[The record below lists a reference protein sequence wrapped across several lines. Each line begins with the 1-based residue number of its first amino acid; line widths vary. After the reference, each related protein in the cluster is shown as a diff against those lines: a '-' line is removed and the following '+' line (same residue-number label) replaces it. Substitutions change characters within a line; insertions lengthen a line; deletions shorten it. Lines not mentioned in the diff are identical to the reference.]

1 MRNSL
6 CIKVCQVFIG
16 LLIFCQGGFAV
27 QSVPSI
33 PSRIAAESTPKDVGS
48 PADALRVLHL
58 PLGELSL
65 TDAKHWV
72 DKAATAHFNAI
83 VLMIWSGVKLSSSP
97 WANTKYPWTPADLA
111 EWAAY
116 TKGKG
121 LDVII
126 GVQLLSKQ
134 NFFFQE
140 TRPELMFNQ
149 YTYDPRKAEVQ
160 KVVFAVLDEVID
172 LVHPK
177 AIHIGH
183 DEVVNPTD
191 LQKWRGVDQKMLPA
205 KLFLQDVLQIHA
217 HLKKRGVETWMWGDM
232 LISPDEV
239 PDMNPANLNGITPGY
254 GKLLRAKIPKDIV
267 ICDWHYQP
275 SRGFPSM
282 DTFIREGFRVIGAT
296 WENQET
302 IQSFS
307 RYAKEHNAYGMM
319 ATVWY
324 DALIDPDKVERIIR
338 QSGEAFANTK

>member
-6 CIKVCQVFIG
+6 CIKVCLVFIG
-16 LLIFCQGGFAV
+16 LIISCQCGFAM

-33 PSRIAAESTPKDVGS
+33 TSQIAAKRTPNDVGNT
-48 PADALRVLHL
+48 AHALRVLHL

-65 TDAKHWV
+65 SDAKRWV
-72 DKAATAHFNAI
+72 DKAAAARFNAI
-83 VLMIWSGVKLSSSP
+83 VLMIWGGIKLNSSP
-97 WANTKYPWTPADLA
+97 WATIENPLTPANLA
-111 EWAAY
+111 EWATY

-126 GVQLLSKQ
+126 GLQLLSHQ
-134 NFFFQE
+134 EFFLQE
-140 TRPELMFNQ
+140 TRPELMFNHI
-149 YTYDPRKAEVQ
+149 TYDPRKAEVQ
-160 KVVFAVLDEVID
+160 KIVLAVLDEVID
-172 LVHPK
+172 LAHPK

-183 DEVVNPTD
+183 DEVFNPPEHK
-191 LQKWRGVDQKMLPA
+191 KWRGVDEKPLPA

-217 HLKKRGVETWMWGDM
+217 HLKKRSVETWMWGDM
-232 LISPDEV
+232 LIAPDEL
-239 PDMNPANLNGITPGY
+239 PDMNPENLNGIMPDY

-275 SRGFPSM
+275 SRGFPSI
-282 DTFIREGFRVIGAT
+282 DTFRREGFRVIGAT
-296 WENQET
+296 WENKQT

-319 ATVWY
+319 ATIWY

-338 QSGEAFANTK
+338 ESGEAFANIK